1 MENESVAQRV
11 EIYDV
16 TLRDG
21 AQGPGVKFSS
31 EDQLRI
37 VQELDA
43 FGISCIEGGQP
54 GSNPKAA
61 ELFQRAKDLDL
72 KYAVMAAF
80 GSTRH
85 AKYAVEDDPNIRAL
99 LAADT
104 PVVTIFARMVLTSC
118 GV

>member
-1 MENESVAQRV
+1 MAQRV

-54 GSNPKAA
+54 GSNPASLTGA
-61 ELFQRAKDLDL
+61 RWITTRCCA
-72 KYAVMAAF
+72 
-80 GSTRH
+80 GSI
-85 AKYAVEDDPNIRAL
+85 A
-99 LAADT
+99 
-104 PVVTIFARMVLTSC
+104 SC
-118 GV
+118 PAYRS